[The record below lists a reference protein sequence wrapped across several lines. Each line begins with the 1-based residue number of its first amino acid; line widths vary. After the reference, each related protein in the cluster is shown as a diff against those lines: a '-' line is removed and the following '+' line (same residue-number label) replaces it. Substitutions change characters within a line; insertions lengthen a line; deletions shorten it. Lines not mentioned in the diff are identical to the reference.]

1 MQKRTIGAQALF
13 LSSVSAIIGSGWLF
27 SAYYSAKLAGT
38 GAIFAWLI
46 GAALLLVIAFVFA
59 EICSMLPVSGSSTR
73 IPYISHG
80 TSVSM
85 IFSWVIWLCYLS
97 LMGSE
102 IQAVLQYLRFYI
114 PNLTTNSGALTG
126 LGYLFAALLSLMIS
140 FLNVYSL
147 RALMKANSILTL
159 FKIFLPIFIVMVIF
173 IHHFSLSKLLGEGT
187 GGLIPTGWHGIFAA
201 ISAGGI
207 VFAFNGFKQA
217 AEMAG
222 EAKNPHFTVP
232 LATIGSILTCLG
244 IYLLLQMGFLTSLYP
259 NNLSEGWNRLFLEGS
274 NSPIAAILTQSHLSW
289 LNSFLYA
296 GAVIAPM
303 AAAPMYCAGAARSL
317 YAISKI
323 GYAPK
328 LFQIMGSSGNPT
340 FAIVF
345 NFFLSLCIFAPLPGW
360 ESIATFLTSLL
371 ALTYA
376 LGPVCLLAL
385 RKQVPSLHRPFK
397 LPFGTLWSVVAFYI
411 CTLLTYWSG
420 WIIVSKTSALLLVGY
435 ILFLLYYAF
444 YGRKKGGSLDF
455 KSSLWV
461 WIYIAGVTLLS
472 YFGQFQG
479 TGTLSNSEV
488 YFFLIAVSCLTLW
501 FSTRYCLP
509 KGKAEK
515 SIQALN
521 LHQLDDVP

>member
-38 GAIFAWLI
+38 GAIFAWLL
-46 GAALLLVIAFVFA
+46 GAFLLLVIAFVFA

-85 IFSWVIWLCYLS
+85 IFSWIIWLCYVA

-102 IQAVLQYLRFYI
+102 IQAVLQYLNFYF
-114 PNLTTNSGALTG
+114 PHLTKETGALTG
-126 LGYLFAALLSLMIS
+126 SGYLCAGVLSLLIS
-140 FLNVYSL
+140 LLNVYSL
-147 RALMKANSILTL
+147 RLLMKSNSILTC
-159 FKIFLPIFIVMVIF
+159 FKIILPIFIVLIIF
-173 IHHFSLSKLLGEGT
+173 MHYFSLPKLMGQST
-187 GGLIPTGWHGIFAA
+187 GGLLPTGWHGVFAA

-232 LATIGSILTCLG
+232 IATIGSILTCLG
-244 IYLLLQMGFLTSLYP
+244 IYLLLQLGFLTSL
-259 NNLSEGWNRLFLEGS
+259 NASNLFQGWNDLFLEGS
-274 NSPIAAILTQSHLSW
+274 NSPIAGILTQDHLSW

-328 LFQIMGSSGNPT
+328 FFQVLGASGNPT
-340 FAIVF
+340 FAIIF
-345 NFFLSLCIFAPLPGW
+345 NFVLSLCVFAPLPGW

-376 LGPVCLLAL
+376 LGPVSLLAL

-397 LPFGTLWSVVAFYI
+397 LPFGTLWSVLAFYI

-420 WIIVSKTSALLLVGY
+420 WVIVWKTTLLLVLGY
-435 ILFLLYYAF
+435 LLFLFYYGVF
-444 YGRKKGGSLDF
+444 GRKKGGSLDF
-455 KSSLWV
+455 KASLWV
-461 WIYIAGVTLLS
+461 WIYMFGVSTLS
-472 YFGQFQG
+472 YLGNFQG
-479 TGTLSNSEV
+479 IAFLSNTEV
-488 YFFLIAVSCLTLW
+488 YSLLVFLSCFTLW
-501 FSTRYCLP
+501 LSTKYCLARSR
-509 KGKAEK
+509 AEK

-521 LHQLDDVP
+521 LHPSDSL